1 MIKIDRTAKPQVLQD
16 NETQWIQD
24 IQDAFD
30 AWQIATTNYQTAK
43 TKANEAILKNAKKT
57 LDKAKARYREG
68 NIKDI
73 LMGEDMFNGKCAY
86 CEAQV
91 SHVYWGDIE
100 HFRPKDSFPLLAVD
114 WDNLLYACGIC
125 NGASFKGT
133 KFPLDGNG
141 EPLLINPCIDNPDDH
156 LEFEYDQ
163 LTKQFIVTEKDTKGD
178 ESIKIYG
185 LNRDRG
191 SWDLLKTRTKYLRK
205 ILTLAMQYDTN
216 PEAKEELDDA
226 CEKSSPYSAF
236 ARMIREKLT

>member
-1 MIKIDRTAKPQVLQD
+1 MIKVNRTAKPQVLQD
-16 NETQWIQD
+16 NETRWVQD

-30 AWQIATTNYQTAK
+30 AWQIATNNYQTAK
-43 TKANEAILKNAKKT
+43 TKANEAILKDTQKN
-57 LDKAKARYREG
+57 LDKAKAKYREG

-73 LMGEDMFNGKCAY
+73 LLGEDMFNGKCAY

-133 KFPLDGNG
+133 KFPLDTNG
-141 EPLLINPCIDNPDDH
+141 EPLLINPCLDNPNDH

-163 LTKQFIVTEKDTKGD
+163 IMSKFIVVGKDDKGVT
-178 ESIKIYG
+178 SIETYG
-185 LNRDRG
+185 LNRNRNK
-191 SWDLLKTRTKYLRK
+191 SDLLAVRTDYL
-205 ILTLAMQYDTN
+205 ILLVKLAKLYKQDN
-216 PEAKEELDDA
+216 EAKVLLDKA
-226 CEKSSPYSAF
+226 CEKSSPYAAF
-236 ARMIREKLT
+236 ARMIREKMT